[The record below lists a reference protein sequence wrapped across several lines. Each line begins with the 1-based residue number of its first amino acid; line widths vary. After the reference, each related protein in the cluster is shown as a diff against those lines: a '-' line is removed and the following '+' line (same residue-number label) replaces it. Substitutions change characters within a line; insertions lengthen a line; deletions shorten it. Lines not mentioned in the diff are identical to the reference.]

1 MPPNA
6 RPPVTFGGIAV
17 PGRQPRVV
25 RRRARWAIGTAVLGR
40 PAYINTGSATE
51 LPADRSVEAFRAN
64 TFRVLDAAVVAGID
78 WVDTARSY
86 CRAEEF
92 VGQWW
97 RSRAE
102 AAPDWPQRAPTIS
115 SKWGYSYVG
124 AWNPD
129 ADVHEVKEH
138 SLQQFQRQWQL
149 TAQALPRVHLYQ
161 VHSLTAD
168 SPLFDDGPL
177 LDALGR
183 LRDSG
188 VAVGFSTS
196 GPGQAQTI
204 LRALDVSRGG
214 AALFSAVQSTW
225 NLLET
230 SAADALAKASRR
242 ELTVIVKEALANGR
256 LVTAPPDALRSLAE
270 RHKVGTDAVALA
282 AVAAQPWANRVL
294 LGPAGAG
301 QLAQNLLADTLTLN
315 REDLAELAGSAL
327 DPAEYW
333 KGRSELP
340 WR

>member
-1 MPPNA
+1 M
-6 RPPVTFGGIAV
+6 

-40 PAYINTGSATE
+40 PAYINTGSETA
-51 LPADRSVEAFRAN
+51 LPADRSVEAFRRN
-64 TFRVLDAAVVAGID
+64 TFRVLDAAVEAGID

-86 CRAEEF
+86 GRAEEF

-97 RSRAE
+97 RSRAD
-102 AAPDWPQRAPTIS
+102 ADPDWPERAPTVS
-115 SKWGYSYVG
+115 SKWGYAYVG
-124 AWNPD
+124 DWNPD
-129 ADVHEVKEH
+129 AEVHEIKEH
-138 SLQQFQRQWQL
+138 SIQQFERQWQL
-149 TAQALPRVHLYQ
+149 TVRTLPRVHLYQ

-177 LDALGR
+177 LDALAR

-196 GPGQAQTI
+196 GPGQGETI
-204 LRALDVSRGG
+204 LRALDVTRGG

-230 SAADALAKASRR
+230 SAGEALAKASRR

-256 LVTAPPDALRSLAE
+256 LVTSPPDVLRSLAE

-282 AVAAQPWANRVL
+282 AAAAQPWANRVL
-294 LGPAGAG
+294 LGPAGPA
-301 QLAQNLLADTLTLN
+301 QLAQNLLADTLTLD
-315 REDLAELAGSAL
+315 REDLAELTGSAL

-333 KGRSELP
+333 EGRSELP